1 MEVQQ
6 DFRDLLELF
15 NAHKVEYMIV
25 GAYALAFHG
34 SPRYTGDI
42 DIFVRPESINAQRI
56 MVALDEYGFGSVGL
70 TVSDFESPDK
80 VV

>member
-34 SPRYTGDI
+34 YPRLN
-42 DIFVRPESINAQRI
+42 V
-56 MVALDEYGFGSVGL
+56 
-70 TVSDFESPDK
+70 
-80 VV
+80 